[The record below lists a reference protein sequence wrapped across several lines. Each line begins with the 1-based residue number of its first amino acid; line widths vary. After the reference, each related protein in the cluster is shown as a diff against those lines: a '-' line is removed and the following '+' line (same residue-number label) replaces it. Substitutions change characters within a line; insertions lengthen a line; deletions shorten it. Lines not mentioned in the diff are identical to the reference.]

1 MEFSKVKNLVF
12 DLGGVIINIDFD
24 RTYRALATLA
34 GLSYEDILARVK
46 KEELFYRFETGKLE
60 EKEFL
65 SLVRNAFCPKSGE
78 DEIRQAWNALL
89 LDIPRERID
98 LLSRLRKKYRL
109 YLLSNTNYTHILEVN
124 NILANSCGVGD
135 LRDLFDKVYY
145 SYEVNMVKPDVGIYK
160 LVCEDSVLKP
170 EETVFLDDMLPN
182 LEGAS
187 SAGLH
192 TLHVQPSPNSIIELL
207 ENA

>member
-34 GLSYEDILARVK
+34 GLSYEDTLARVK

-60 EKEFL
+60 EEEFL

-124 NILANSCGVGD
+124 NILANSCGVGN

-160 LVCEDSVLKP
+160 FVCEDSVLKP